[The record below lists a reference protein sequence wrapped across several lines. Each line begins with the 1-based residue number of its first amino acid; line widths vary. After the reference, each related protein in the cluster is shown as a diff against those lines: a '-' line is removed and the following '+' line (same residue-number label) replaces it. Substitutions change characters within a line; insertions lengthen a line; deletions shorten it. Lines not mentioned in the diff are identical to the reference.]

1 MKILLMNNGYP
12 SDENPQYS
20 TYIKSIEKCIKSAHV
35 NVDKIVLDTR
45 FKSAIGK
52 LLNYFKFYIRILCF
66 NNYRDYD
73 YIYVNNYPYYFFP
86 LMLRI
91 RSYPNIIIHWHG
103 TEINPPNIKKKILN
117 IFSYQFLPKTH
128 TAIAPSNYF
137 AGQIIKRLGEKRI
150 NNLLVSPSGGVDVAL
165 FTPQK
170 NENKGKEL
178 VLGYASSI
186 KTSKGIDFVVKLS
199 EELNSIS
206 NSSGKKIS
214 ISVIDYGAEKKKY
227 SQKLIKNPN
236 VKVFPPFP
244 KDKMYEFYNSI
255 DVLLFPTSRMAESLG
270 LVGLEAMAC
279 GKPVVGTNDFS
290 LQEYIIS
297 GKTGELF
304 ELGNYDSFK
313 NAVIKTMERLDGYK
327 PRELIL
333 ERYSDKAVISQ
344 YMELFYGNR

>member
-12 SDENPQYS
+12 SDVNPQYS
-20 TYIKSIEKCIKSAHV
+20 TYIKSIEQCIKSAHV

-137 AGQIIKRLGEKRI
+137 AGQIIKRLGKKKI
-150 NNLLVSPSGGVDVAL
+150 KNLMVSPSGGVNVEL
-165 FTPQK
+165 FTPK
-170 NENKGKEL
+170 KSENKGKVL

-186 KTSKGIDFVVKLS
+186 ETSKGIDFVVKLS
-199 EELNSIS
+199 EELEFINR
-206 NSSGKKIS
+206 SSGKKVS
-214 ISVIDYGAEKKKY
+214 ISLIEYGAEKQRY
-227 SQKLIKNPN
+227 SPKLIKNPN
-236 VKVFPPFP
+236 VKLCPPFP
-244 KDKMYEFYNSI
+244 KDKMYKFYNSI
-255 DVLLFPTSRMAESLG
+255 DVLLFPTMAESLG

-313 NAVIKTMERLDGYK
+313 NAVFKAIERLDGYR

-333 ERYSDKAVISQ
+333 EKYSEVVVINQ
-344 YMELFYGNR
+344 YKKILYNNVI